1 MKDILRV
8 NVILQTWS
16 GGRRGSLRGK
26 ASTVQVNREG
36 MDEGQQTE
44 HRQSNVYLQTC
55 EQREERAVR
64 GEFVI
69 IEM

>member
-44 HRQSNVYLQTC
+44 HRQSNVYL
-55 EQREERAVR
+55 
-64 GEFVI
+64 
-69 IEM
+69 